1 MISVFTNYLSPYYE
15 MGLLPEVEKPSDI
28 YDQLRIAYNQGAPV
42 INTTRMV
49 TLFNDDEDSYDI
61 IEAIWSEP
69 KLAYWLKWVNRKITL
84 EIGIQSYQTLD
95 VRLRIATSMLYGL
108 VDKGR
113 VNKYIATR
121 IHMNLCEN
129 LRNENVLVVN
139 ENLPFQG

>member
-15 MGLLPEVEKPSDI
+15 KGLLPEVEKPSDI
-28 YDQLRIAYNQGAPV
+28 YDQLRIAYNQGSVGVA
-42 INTTRMV
+42 NTTRMV

-84 EIGIQSYQTLD
+84 EIGMQSYQTLD

-108 VDKGR
+108 VDKGH

-129 LRNENVLVVN
+129 LRNENILVVN
-139 ENLPFQG
+139 EDLPF